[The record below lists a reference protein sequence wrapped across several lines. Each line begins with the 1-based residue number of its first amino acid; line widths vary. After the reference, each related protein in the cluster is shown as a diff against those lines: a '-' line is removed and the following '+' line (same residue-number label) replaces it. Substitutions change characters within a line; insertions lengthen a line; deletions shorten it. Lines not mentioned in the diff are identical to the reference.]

1 MPLADQTRQ
10 QLLGI
15 AIDSIRHGLARG
27 TPLEVDARQLPDD
40 LRATR
45 ATFVTLERKKRLRG
59 CIGMLEARFPL
70 GVDVA
75 NNAFNAAFRD
85 PRFPPLAEDELE
97 GLDIHISILSPPEP
111 LPCADEADL
120 LEKIR
125 PNVDG
130 LIIADGWHH
139 ATFLPSVWEH
149 LPKPRDF
156 VAELKMKAGLAP
168 DHWSKTLKVERYTT
182 ESVP

>member
-1 MPLADQTRQ
+1 MPLSDQSRQ
-10 QLLGI
+10 RLLGI
-15 AIDSIRHGLARG
+15 ALDSIRHGLAHAR
-27 TPLEVDARQLPDD
+27 PLNVLVSDLPEE

-45 ATFVTLERKKRLRG
+45 ATFVTVERKRKLRG
-59 CIGMLEARFPL
+59 CIGMLEANFPL

-75 NNAFNAAFRD
+75 NNAFSAAFRD
-85 PRFPPLAEDELE
+85 PRFLPLTEDELE

-111 LPCADEADL
+111 FPCKDEADL
-120 LEKIR
+120 LTQLR
-125 PNVDG
+125 PGIDG

-149 LPKPRDF
+149 VPDPREF
-156 VAELKMKAGLAP
+156 VAELKMKAGLP
-168 DHWSKTLKVERYTT
+168 PNHWSKTIKVERYTT